1 MQVTV
6 RSNVALSDALATH
19 IENKLGLALNR
30 FRERIGAVTV
40 RFIDVNGPRGGVDK
54 RCRVMVEIPG
64 HKSVVV
70 EAIDADGYV
79 AITRAAS
86 RLDEQ
91 VSRAIA
97 RLREHPRASTH
108 SPRRHAA

>member
-6 RSNVALSDALATH
+6 RSNVALSDALDVH
-19 IENKLGLALNR
+19 IANKLGLALNR

-54 RCRVMVEIPG
+54 RCRMMVEIPG
-64 HKSVVV
+64 HKAVVV
-70 EAIDADGYV
+70 EAIDADAYV

-97 RLREHPRASTH
+97 RLREHPR
-108 SPRRHAA
+108 HAA